1 MRELSLTT
9 YTQKSALKPTKQIT
23 FLGFVI
29 DSVRMIITLRNIWKK
44 GIFESCLTL
53 SCLKQHR
60 NKRIGKNR
68 LSSFSIQGSPNATNV
83 ISKARG
89 RIAKRVLQE
98 NKARQIFRKA
108 NIYYPLIC
116 TGMCAYQGVKN
127 VCFPEN
133 LARFIFLK
141 HPFWGSPFCLIAHK
155 HTAENL
161 KIVHEYHPGILIAKP
176 LSSGH

>member
-1 MRELSLTT
+1 MR
-9 YTQKSALKPTKQIT
+9 QI
-23 FLGFVI
+23 
-29 DSVRMIITLRNIWKK
+29 
-44 GIFESCLTL
+44 
-53 SCLKQHR
+53 
-60 NKRIGKNR
+60 
-68 LSSFSIQGSPNATNV
+68 V

-108 NIYYPLIC
+108 NIYNPLIR

-141 HPFWGSPFCLIAHK
+141 HPF
-155 HTAENL
+155 
-161 KIVHEYHPGILIAKP
+161 
-176 LSSGH
+176 